1 MRFLDTPSGTAC
13 VLDGDSRARP
23 AGDRYIVL
31 EPEDEP
37 DLILKRCP
45 DLAASFKLIMGAYH
59 ITYSDAM
66 ILFAGFLRL
75 APQDLGTVAPLWSD
89 CVICSFLLNV
99 SRGPG
104 DCV

>member
-31 EPEDEP
+31 EPEDEAE
-37 DLILKRCP
+37 LILKRCP
-45 DLAASFKLIMGAYH
+45 DLAASFKLINGAYH

-75 APQDLGTVAPLWSD
+75 ARLRILARLPPRGLTVS
-89 CVICSFLLNV
+89 SRLNV

-104 DCV
+104 DCA